1 MQPSR
6 TSENSLLGA
15 EMFPALSIA
24 LRTNVFGPST
34 P

>member
-1 MQPSR
+1 
-6 TSENSLLGA
+6 LLGA
-15 EMFPALSIA
+15 VMFPALSIA

>member
-1 MQPSR
+1 MQSSR

-15 EMFPALSIA
+15 EMFPALSSV
-24 LRTNVFGPST
+24 LRTSVFGPST